1 MKKKLICLLGVLAC
15 LSLTACGS
23 GSTDQTAETEE
34 PQNTAAE
41 EEQET
46 EAPEEAEEEQE
57 ETSEEQEESVED
69 NGTVYVV
76 GDNAELGDWNI
87 NVTDAQIVESI
98 AGDYGS
104 FSPDTDGSKYVH
116 VFLTVTN
123 NGKET
128 DRFLPSFGYGD
139 DVYVKMLYGDGYEF
153 SAVNLLGYSKDM
165 HDSTINPL
173 TSADGEIAFEIPQ
186 SVAEATDELLVS
198 FFSGNDSVVFQ
209 VR

>member
-1 MKKKLICLLGVLAC
+1 MKKKLICLLGLLAC
-15 LSLTACGS
+15 LSLTACS
-23 GSTDQTAETEE
+23 SDSTDRTAETEE
-34 PQNTAAE
+34 VQNNATE
-41 EEQET
+41 NSQENEDPENSDDEQEET
-46 EAPEEAEEEQE
+46 GEEQE
-57 ETSEEQEESVED
+57 EIVENND
-69 NGTVYVV
+69 TVHIV
-76 GDNAELGDWNI
+76 GDNAELGNWNI
-87 NVTDAQIVESI
+87 NVTNAQIVESI

-104 FSPDTDGSKYVH
+104 FSPKAEGSKYVH
-116 VFLTVTN
+116 VFLTITN

-153 SAVNLLGYSKDM
+153 SAVNLLGYSNDM

-173 TSADGEIAFEIPQ
+173 TSKDGEIAFEIPE

-198 FFSGNDSVVFQ
+198 FISGNDSVIFQ

>member
-1 MKKKLICLLGVLAC
+1 LLGLLAC

-34 PQNTAAE
+34 PKSTAAE

-57 ETSEEQEESVED
+57 ESVED
-69 NGTVYVV
+69 NGTVYAV

-198 FFSGNDSVVFQ
+198 FSGGNNSVVFQ

>member
-1 MKKKLICLLGVLAC
+1 M
-15 LSLTACGS
+15 
-23 GSTDQTAETEE
+23 
-34 PQNTAAE
+34 
-41 EEQET
+41 
-46 EAPEEAEEEQE
+46 
-57 ETSEEQEESVED
+57 
-69 NGTVYVV
+69 
-76 GDNAELGDWNI
+76 
-87 NVTDAQIVESI
+87 
-98 AGDYGS
+98 
-104 FSPDTDGSKYVH
+104 
-116 VFLTVTN
+116 TVTN

-173 TSADGEIAFEIPQ
+173 TSADGEIAFEVPQ

>member
-1 MKKKLICLLGVLAC
+1 MLGLLAC

-34 PQNTAAE
+34 PKSTAAE

-57 ETSEEQEESVED
+57 ESVED
-69 NGTVYVV
+69 NGTVYAV

-198 FFSGNDSVVFQ
+198 FSGGNNSVVFQ